1 MLTDFLIFWQWW
13 LEAIETTR
21 FFHWPFTFVLKC
33 ISKSIL
39 IKLGHPKK
47 YLPKFP
53 TQKNPGI
60 ENFKPPKHPWIIT
73 VTWNSEYQLR
83 IERQDIREGNIC
95 QWSKTNWLLWSRHS
109 LERTMQAK
117 RITRLTL
124 LIPEW
129 ESWRHTEIQC
139 TRKCISS
146 FLYLWKSS
154 PLIPTSKTPT
164 RLRDRGSQHS
174 TWPWNNENI
183 FSVSY

>member
-73 VTWNSEYQLR
+73 VTWNSEYQLG

-95 QWSKTNWLLWSRHS
+95 QWSKTNWLPWSRHS

-139 TRKCISS
+139 TRKCTVLV
-146 FLYLWKSS
+146 FC
-154 PLIPTSKTPT
+154 TS
-164 RLRDRGSQHS
+164 GSQVHS
-174 TWPWNNENI
+174 FQHPKHQPGYGIEDPSILHGPETMKI
-183 FSVSY
+183 HSV

>member
-73 VTWNSEYQLR
+73 VTWNSEYQLG
-83 IERQDIREGNIC
+83 IERQDIREGNLC
-95 QWSKTNWLLWSRHS
+95 QWSKTNWLLWNRHS

-117 RITRLTL
+117 RITSLTL
-124 LIPEW
+124 LIPDW

-146 FLYLWKSS
+146 FC
-154 PLIPTSKTPT
+154 TS
-164 RLRDRGSQHS
+164 GSQVHS
-174 TWPWNNENI
+174 FQHPKHQPGYGIEDPSILHGPETMKI
-183 FSVSY
+183 YLV

>member
-1 MLTDFLIFWQWW
+1 MLTNFLIFWQWW
-13 LEAIETTR
+13 LEAIETSR

-109 LERTMQAK
+109 LERTLQAK

-124 LIPEW
+124 LIPDW

-139 TRKCISS
+139 TRIKNA
-146 FLYLWKSS
+146 FLVFC
-154 PLIPTSKTPT
+154 TS
-164 RLRDRGSQHS
+164 GSQVHS
-174 TWPWNNENI
+174 FQHPKHQPGYGIEDPSILHGPETMKI
-183 FSVSY
+183 YLV